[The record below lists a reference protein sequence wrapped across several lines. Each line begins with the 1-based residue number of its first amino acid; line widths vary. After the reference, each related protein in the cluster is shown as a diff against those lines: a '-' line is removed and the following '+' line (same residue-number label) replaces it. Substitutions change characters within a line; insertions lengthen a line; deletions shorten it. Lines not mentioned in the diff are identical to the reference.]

1 MEISVDRRQLL
12 AEDEV
17 PVGLFRCLYDTLVC
31 CNCRPMR
38 RSPLKTCCAASVLGS
53 WSSKLLWIP
62 LRCHAEGSARRCC
75 MWQTLLRSVGW
86 IVLAVAVPLPYYIR
100 LLVFYVYEE
109 DEMADRRTALDRL
122 GLRYGVDHDLFQW
135 LTPTHGAVL
144 TVYVCYVVSVL
155 SFALLRRGCASPDR
169 VTRLISDTVA
179 DLRRLR
185 PSVCGRLLLAHFLLP
200 LEKFGV
206 VCGLVVGLVYWPVAL
221 PVCLVAVACYMLPL
235 MYVTGRLLVHTRCRC
250 LSTLPLKTDHAQSV
264 NLSDGV
270 TSFETCCFLDAI
282 TGSDDRCS
290 RHVTSAG
297 KKVSGGCGRVGETL
311 KSRLIG
317 LVLVVLVWSLLLLY
331 AEAIGFGVEVVV
343 MTSLG
348 VVLNSGSD
356 AARRVVLVA
365 WGLVYAVACYRAAV
379 GSYADFSHAVFAA
392 MKRRLVD
399 RLLSAAT
406 LREDSRRNT
415 AFKYFTADEIRRLTA
430 GEASTTVQHSESP
443 DTRRLSLG
451 TRQVSDD
458 SIEYQADLLHW
469 KITSLSLFIDRK
481 DTAYIPRH
489 LFARLC
495 HLDVPGG
502 PRSGTRVVLTAVGR
516 LVIAGLF
523 LLVLGLVVELSADA
537 EMSDGSKA
545 TEQTLVT
552 LACGALP
559 LIIHAVFTRFTAS
572 RRCELDQFAGKV
584 ERAVLSYCHSWPVFD
599 LAFHRQTG
607 NDQSMTSR
615 PEGGG
620 DACEEAT
627 ELKSASP
634 RRTYDNQNAPASGSR
649 DVSRSHVDLLI
660 TIRDDDDDDNGEGT
674 NQRTDH
680 CSSPVGS
687 GNSRFD
693 RQTPAD
699 ESTVTSVSGHAGRQS
714 VRHGRPR
721 SVTIDQDN
729 SGSRKSESGFLLRK
743 QNSASTIPL
752 RNLVKPEVVSCSQTS
767 SSMLVI
773 DMVGDGDVTAMAAE
787 ATEDSTR
794 SLPSCN
800 DNDDDDDDDRYD
812 VPDTHHES
820 AL

>member
-17 PVGLFRCLYDTLVC
+17 PVGLVRCLYDTLVRC
-31 CNCRPMR
+31 SCRPMR
-38 RSPLKTCCAASVLGS
+38 RSPLNTCCAQSVLGS
-53 WSSKLLWIP
+53 WSSKLLWLP
-62 LRCHAEGSARRCC
+62 LRCHAEGSARHCC

-86 IVLAVAVPLPYYIR
+86 LVLAVAVPLPYYIR
-100 LLVFYVYEE
+100 LCVFYVYEE

-122 GLRYGVDHDLFQW
+122 GLTYRIDHDLFQW
-135 LTPTHGAVL
+135 LTPTHAAVL
-144 TVYVCYVVSVL
+144 TVYVCYAVSVM
-155 SFALLRRGCASPDR
+155 SVALLRLGCDSPNR
-169 VTRLISDTVA
+169 VNRLISDTVA

-185 PSVCGRLLLAHFLLP
+185 PSVCGRLILAHFLLP
-200 LEKFGV
+200 LEKFGI
-206 VCGLVVGLVYWPVAL
+206 VCGMLVGLVYWLVAL
-221 PVCLVAVACYMLPL
+221 PVCLVAGACYLLPL
-235 MYVTGRLLVHTRCRC
+235 IYVTGRLLIHTRCRC
-250 LSTLPLKTDHAQSV
+250 LSTLPLKTDHTQSV

-282 TGSDDRCS
+282 SGSDDRCS
-290 RHVTSAG
+290 HHVTSAG
-297 KKVSGGCGRVGETL
+297 KKVSGGCGCVGETL

-331 AEAIGFGVEVVV
+331 AEAIGFAVEVVV

-365 WGLVYAVACYRAAV
+365 WGVVYAVACYRAAV
-379 GSYADFSHAVFAA
+379 GNYVDFSRAVFAA
-392 MKRRLVD
+392 MKRRLAD
-399 RLLSAAT
+399 RLLGAAT

-430 GEASTTVQHSESP
+430 GEASTTVQHGQSS
-443 DTRRLSLG
+443 DTRRLSLVP
-451 TRQVSDD
+451 RDD

-469 KITSLSLFIDRK
+469 NVTSLSLFVDRK
-481 DTAYIPRH
+481 DTAYIPRQ

-495 HLDVPGG
+495 RLDVQGG
-502 PRSGTRVVLTAVGR
+502 PRSGTRVVLTAFGR

-523 LLVLGLVVELSADA
+523 LLVLGLVVKLSADA

-559 LIIHAVFTRFTAS
+559 LIIHAVFTRFTVS
-572 RRCELDQFAGKV
+572 RRRCGSDLFAGKV
-584 ERAVLSYCHSWPVFD
+584 ERAMLSYTQSWPVFD
-599 LAFHRQTG
+599 LSFHRQTG
-607 NDQSMTSR
+607 NDQLMTSR

-627 ELKSASP
+627 ELKSTSP
-634 RRTYDNQNAPASGSR
+634 RRNHDNHHTPASGSR
-649 DVSRSHVDLLI
+649 DETRSHVDLLI
-660 TIRDDDDDDNGEGT
+660 TIRDDDDDDDSGEGT
-674 NQRTDH
+674 NQRTDR

-687 GNSRFD
+687 GN

-699 ESTVTSVSGHAGRQS
+699 ESTVTSGSGIAGRQS

-729 SGSRKSESGFLLRK
+729 SATRKSESGFLLRK

-752 RNLVKPEVVSCSQTS
+752 RNLVKPEAVSCSRTS

-773 DMVGDGDVTAMAAE
+773 DMLGDGDVTAMAAA

-794 SLPSCN
+794 SLPSPN
-800 DNDDDDDDDRYD
+800 DKDDDDDDDDDD